1 MAIDTGVLK
10 LKSCQGGFVYP
21 MKLYYPHDIPV
32 LCRYTH
38 HHPRKRAIAVVSL
51 LASPP
56 YPDRC
61 APPGTEQEQGIRRR
75 GTWGFFNV
83 TRVLKKSLSFEHDG
97 RVRMFQNWC
106 IHVCS

>member
-1 MAIDTGVLK
+1 MGDLAIDTGVLK

-38 HHPRKRAIAVVSL
+38 HLPQKRAIAVVSL

-56 YPDRC
+56 SPDRC
-61 APPGTEQEQGIRRR
+61 APPGTEQEQGMNYLF
-75 GTWGFFNV
+75 WGSEGGVHGVF
-83 TRVLKKSLSFEHDG
+83 SMSPG
-97 RVRMFQNWC
+97 Y
-106 IHVCS
+106 